1 MPIERRRFDADS
13 HVLEPGDWITPY
25 ADPGVR
31 GRLRDAVDFL
41 DRATADALVAARPAG
56 TDKGDRVR
64 GRLGGA
70 GYKAFGAFDPAERS
84 EALDL
89 LGIDA
94 QLVFST
100 FAPSQF
106 LSSRDLDVVYGGTRA
121 HNRALVDF
129 CSVDPRLLAVAFVPF
144 HDPVRAGEE
153 VEAALAMGCAAVLV
167 SASAR
172 ESGRA
177 PSHPDYDGVWGRL
190 NDADAPFMLHVGAA
204 GPLLPSGYVDNGRP
218 RPSDFLGGGE
228 NIRSKD
234 YVGIAKWPEIML
246 ATMAF
251 DGVFERFPSLRCGCA
266 EQGAEF
272 AVTFLRKLDHAQRMF
287 TKTEPDLAALPQLA
301 SDYIRQRVKF
311 TPFPGE
317 DVGWIME
324 QIGAEMV
331 MFSSDFPHL
340 EGGRDPEA
348 KFEAAMHGVADAD
361 RDRFYSGNFAELMGS
376 AFVVTER

>member
-1 MPIERRRFDADS
+1 MQIERRRYDADS

-25 ADPGVR
+25 ADPALR

-41 DRATADALVAARPAG
+41 DRAKADALVAGRPAG
-56 TDKGDRVR
+56 SDKGDRVR
-64 GRLGGA
+64 TRLGGA
-70 GYKAFGAFDPAERS
+70 GYKAFGAFDSTERS

-100 FAPSQF
+100 FAPTQF
-106 LSSRDLDVVYGGTRA
+106 LTSRDLDVVYGGARA
-121 HNRALVDF
+121 HNRALVEF
-129 CSVDPRLLAVAFVPF
+129 CSADPRLIAVGFVPF
-144 HDPVRAGEE
+144 HDPQRAGDE
-153 VEAALAMGCAAVLV
+153 VEAALAMGCGSVLV

-190 NDADAPFMLHVGAA
+190 NDADVPFMLHIGAA
-204 GPLLPSGYVDNGRP
+204 GPLLPRGYVDNGRP

-234 YVGIAKWPEIML
+234 YVGISKWPEIML
-246 ATMAF
+246 ATLAF
-251 DGVFERFPSLRCGCA
+251 DGVFERFSSLRCGCA

-272 AVTFLRKLDHAQRMF
+272 VVTFLRKLDHAQRMF
-287 TKTEPDLAALPQLA
+287 HKTEPDLAALPQLA

-317 DVGWIME
+317 DVGWIID

-331 MFSSDFPHL
+331 LFSSDYPHL
-340 EGGRDPEA
+340 EGGRDPVA
-348 KFEAAMHGVADAD
+348 KFEAAMTQVSEADCE
-361 RDRFYSGNFAELMGS
+361 RFYTGNFAELMGS
-376 AFVVTER
+376 SFATA